1 MELNRMTGLLVLEV
15 INSNPNGDPDRDS
28 DPRQRDDGI
37 GEISPVSVKRKL
49 RDLIEFKDNNFIWSE
64 VVKEFKKEFKKTL
77 DANEYQI
84 LESRQNNRSDIKE
97 LLASKSGFDQ
107 FKARYWDAR
116 LFGNTFLEEGGGD
129 SIRAGALHFGVG
141 MSVAPVK
148 IQRQTFTKKAP
159 AQEGKS
165 RGMAPLGFR
174 IVEYGIYTVPF
185 FFSPYQGQKT
195 GCEKKDVDLFLKL
208 LPYIYD
214 HTRSLVRSQVNIL
227 HAHVGWHKNK
237 LGSFKDSDFFEKL
250 MPVLM
255 DGKDGGCKADYTIPK
270 WDDVSSIF
278 EDKLKYQDALQ

>member
-15 INSNPNGDPDRDS
+15 VNSNPNGDPDRDS
-28 DPRQRDDGI
+28 DPRQRDDGT

-49 RDLIEFKDNNFIWSE
+49 RDLIEFKENNFVWE
-64 VVKEFKKEFKKTL
+64 ELGKGLDPDDFK
-77 DANEYQI
+77 I
-84 LESRQNNRSDIKE
+84 LESRQNDRGSIKA
-97 LLASKSGFDQ
+97 LLDPKKTKDGFEKFKKS
-107 FKARYWDAR
+107 YWDAR

-129 SIRAGALHFGVG
+129 TIRAGALHFGVG
-141 MSVAPVK
+141 LSVAPVK

-185 FFSPYQGQKT
+185 FFSPQQGQKT
-195 GCEKKDVDLFLKL
+195 GCEKRDVELFLKL

-227 HAHVGWHKNK
+227 HAHVGWHENK

-250 MPVLM
+250 VPVLKE
-255 DGKDGGCKADYTIPK
+255 GKDGSCKADFKIPEGTAASLLFVDAK
-270 WDDVSSIF
+270 EQYLDVA
-278 EDKLKYQDALQ
+278 E